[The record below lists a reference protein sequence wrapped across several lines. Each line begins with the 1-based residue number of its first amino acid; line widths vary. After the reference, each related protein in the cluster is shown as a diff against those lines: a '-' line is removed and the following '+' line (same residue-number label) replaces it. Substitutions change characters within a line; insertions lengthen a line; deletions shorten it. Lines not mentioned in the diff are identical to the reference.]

1 MNEEAGAVWLQRV
14 MQTYPATVWLNPTV
28 ERQWEYSSSTRMIR
42 DLMGGAMFPLT
53 LDGLDA
59 AMKEL
64 TRKKS

>member
-1 MNEEAGAVWLQRV
+1 
-14 MQTYPATVWLNPTV
+14 
-28 ERQWEYSSSTRMIR
+28 MIR
-42 DLMGGAMFPLT
+42 DLMGGAMYPVT